1 MARKVVTA
9 DTQMVRRILRHYRAA
24 TSDTLAKG
32 AAWYGV
38 AQGAAREI
46 AISLVGTV
54 AWDAMTDADRTELL
68 ERVCG
73 VIAALSP
80 RCQWI
85 TNVRWAAA
93 MMHAAFSGAECPAV
107 HTENGMRPIAWR
119 IATGEQTPADA
130 LRGPKIAR
138 FYRNILG
145 DENSVTCDV
154 WACIAAEGASS
165 PSLPANG
172 AKGPAGRRYATVE
185 ASYVRAA
192 KIAGVTPATMQAV
205 VWVQV
210 RGRAA

>member
-1 MARKVVTA
+1 MARKIITA
-9 DTQMVRRILRHYRAA
+9 DTQQVRRILKHYRSA
-24 TSDTLAKG
+24 TPATLAAG
-32 AAWYGV
+32 STWYAA
-38 AQGAAREI
+38 AQDAAAAIWPERPDI
-46 AISLVGTV
+46 A
-54 AWDAMTDADRTELL
+54 A
-68 ERVCG
+68 G

-80 RCQWI
+80 RCQWSI
-85 TNVRWAAA
+85 NLRWATA
-93 MMHAAFSGAECPAV
+93 MVHAARTGAECPPV
-107 HTENGMRPIAWR
+107 HTKTMRRIAWS

-130 LRGPKIAR
+130 LKGPKIAR

-154 WACIAAEGASS
+154 WACIAAEGPTS

-172 AKGPAGRRYATVE
+172 AKGPTGTRYATVE

-192 KIAGVTPATMQAV
+192 AIAGVTPAVMQAV